1 MGLVGYESTGWFSRK
16 LVMRVS
22 TVERVEDG
30 TVYAQM
36 PVSRKGDS
44 GLPAYAVVN
53 GNYLLSGVTGVWS
66 STYEGFEM
74 QHMSNVS
81 VAGNATVEVRGNE
94 TDSHFQKEVL
104 KTTQLGLRTE
114 GAGHTGKTGSY
125 TTVGGHCGSGKTRNI
140 IGSYIR
146 DNHGMYQKIFV
157 AAPTRVVARE
167 IYSALRATPCQV

>member
-81 VAGNATVEVRGNE
+81 VAGNATVEVIGNE
-94 TDSHFQKEVL
+94 TARLDRTRQLEV
-104 KTTQLGLRTE
+104 
-114 GAGHTGKTGSY
+114 
-125 TTVGGHCGSGKTRNI
+125 I
-140 IGSYIR
+140 
-146 DNHGMYQKIFV
+146 
-157 AAPTRVVARE
+157 VARE
-167 IYSALRATPCQV
+167 KHETSLAVILGIATACTKKSLWLLLLGLLQERYTRP